1 MTYLAI
7 IVLALAVVGAT
18 INIIM
23 GTRMELILHDII
35 LFLISIGML
44 IRIRYK
50 TKKSEKEKPE
60 KEQTE

>member
-1 MTYLAI
+1 MIYWAI
-7 IVLALAVVGAT
+7 IVLALAFVGAT
-18 INIIM
+18 LNILM

-50 TKKSEKEKPE
+50 TKTSEKEKPE
-60 KEQTE
+60 EGSG